1 MQAESETAT
10 EGKSILLELFGE
22 TPEVRLIDFFM
33 DNPLFDFTKKEIIEE
48 LGMNKRTLYR
58 VLPKLEEEGIV
69 VVSRKIGRAKLY
81 RINGNSVTVKYLRG
95 IEKAHSLRDIGDQD
109 DTSLDIE
116 NPDLRI
122 ETK

>member
-48 LGMNKRTLYR
+48 LRMNKRTLYR

-69 VVSRKIGRAKLY
+69 IISRKIGRAKLY
-81 RINGNSVTVKYLRG
+81 RINRNSVTVKYLRE

-122 ETK
+122 DTK

>member
-1 MQAESETAT
+1 MTT

-22 TPEVRLIDFFM
+22 TPEIRLIDFFM
-33 DNPLFDFTKKEIIEE
+33 DNPLFDFTKREIIED

-81 RINGNSVTVKYLRG
+81 RINRESLTVRYLRG
-95 IEKAHSLRDIGDQD
+95 IEKAHSLREAGIQGN
-109 DTSLDIE
+109 TLLEIE
-116 NPDLRI
+116 GPDLRI